1 MKKQSRNED
10 FFLEESIFDS
20 WSSNNNLGSLELPL
34 SRRAFILM
42 LFLIVF
48 SGLAVFSRVY
58 FLASFKGD
66 FYAARASANV
76 GKEIYDL
83 APRGLIYDRNGK
95 VLAENLPTFSV
106 SVKPAELLSDS
117 SGNEIKT
124 LSAILEISEENIK
137 NQLKNFNLE
146 NGSSLVL
153 ARNIDSSKI
162 IQLKALNIEGME
174 IISDYKRYYPGEIF
188 SSVIGYTTSENNNEI
203 AGKTGLEAFYN
214 DYLKGVDGKTVV
226 YRDAKGNEIDK
237 KILQSSKEGNNLETT
252 IDAEFQTYFY
262 NRFKQ
267 ALNQLGR
274 KSGVGIAINPKNGE
288 ILSLFSLPTF
298 DNNIFSGSG
307 NNDKKLSL
315 LNSPDN
321 PMFNRAVSGV
331 YTPGSTI
338 KPLVGMAVL
347 KEGVIDPQK
356 QIYSPGY
363 LDVPNPYDP
372 SHPSRF
378 LDWRPQGWVDIHSAL
393 ARSSNVYF
401 YTVTGGFGDIKGLGI
416 GKLKEYWQK
425 FGLGKKTGIDL
436 FGEKEGFLPD
446 PAEKEQRK
454 GDIWRIGDTYN
465 VSIGQGDL
473 MVTPIQLIGLIASI
487 ADGGNFYKPHL
498 NKADAPKI
506 SIDYTNLANEIKE
519 VKIGMEDAV
528 SKSYGTAYQLV
539 SLSVKAAAKTGSS
552 QIANNTKTNAFF
564 VGYEPADDPQI
575 AVLVLIENAKE
586 GSLNAVPIAK
596 DVMEW
601 YANNRILSGQQ

>member
-174 IISDYKRYYPGEIF
+174 IISDYKRYYPAGEIF

-416 GKLKEYWQK
+416 G
-425 FGLGKKTGIDL
+425 
-436 FGEKEGFLPD
+436 
-446 PAEKEQRK
+446 
-454 GDIWRIGDTYN
+454 
-465 VSIGQGDL
+465 
-473 MVTPIQLIGLIASI
+473 
-487 ADGGNFYKPHL
+487 
-498 NKADAPKI
+498 
-506 SIDYTNLANEIKE
+506 
-519 VKIGMEDAV
+519 
-528 SKSYGTAYQLV
+528 
-539 SLSVKAAAKTGSS
+539 
-552 QIANNTKTNAFF
+552 
-564 VGYEPADDPQI
+564 
-575 AVLVLIENAKE
+575 
-586 GSLNAVPIAK
+586 
-596 DVMEW
+596 
-601 YANNRILSGQQ
+601 